1 MNGLFDAIA
10 KVLFAFA
17 LMFVPLVLF
26 VAFSYVGWVN
36 VAKVVAMF
44 VIVLVTVSIII
55 HYTNEKPKTTLEDE
69 RIAQLNQELSR
80 PIIQATLAKQANEP
94 IDLGQIIKGKA
105 TFTDKNGNKQDL
117 DIAVNLKIK

>member
-1 MNGLFDAIA
+1 MNGLFDAIS
-10 KVLFAFA
+10 KLLSAFA

-26 VAFSYVGWVN
+26 VVFSYVGWVN
-36 VAKVVAMF
+36 VAKVAAIS
-44 VIVLVTVSIII
+44 VIILVTVSIII

-94 IDLGQIIKGKA
+94 IDLGEIIKGKA
-105 TFTDKNGNKQDL
+105 TFTDKNGNKKEL
-117 DIAVNLKIK
+117 DIIVNLKLK